1 MNLNTFFE
9 HLDQVEELTFVLPN
23 GTYVPPHFHLTEVA
37 LVSKK
42 FVDCGGTMR
51 DENVISFQ
59 LWSADDY
66 DHRLAPCRAYGIVER
81 AQEALGFGNIDI
93 EVEYQGD
100 TIGRYG
106 LAIRQRPFS
115 PDCQTN
121 RLPRKDKCGITE
133 TTSQHINRRV
143 VRVLLFPRVR
153 LLLIGPIRKAQL
165 K

>member
-37 LVSKK
+37 MVSKK

-51 DENVISFQ
+51 DESVISFQ
-59 LWSADDY
+59 LWSTDDY

-81 AQEALGFGNIDI
+81 AQEALGFGNLDI
-93 EVEYQGD
+93 EVEYQAE

-106 LAIRQRPFS
+106 LDFDNGRLLLTAKQT
-115 PDCQTN
+115 DC
-121 RLPRKDKCGITE
+121 LAKDKCGITE
-133 TTSQHINRRV
+133 PQPVSV
-143 VRVLLFPRVR
+143 SVAELSGSSCSPES
-153 LLLIGPIRKAQL
+153 GCC
-165 K
+165 

>member
-66 DHRLAPCRAYGIVER
+66 DHRLAP
-81 AQEALGFGNIDI
+81 LP
-93 EVEYQGD
+93 
-100 TIGRYG
+100 G
-106 LAIRQRPFS
+106 LWNCGTCPGS
-115 PDCQTN
+115 T
-121 RLPRKDKCGITE
+121 RLWKP
-133 TTSQHINRRV
+133 
-143 VRVLLFPRVR
+143 
-153 LLLIGPIRKAQL
+153 
-165 K
+165 

>member
-9 HLDQVEELTFVLPN
+9 HLDQVGELTFVLPN

-51 DENVISFQ
+51 DENVISFR

-81 AQEALGFGNIDI
+81 AQKHSVLETLMSKLNTK
-93 EVEYQGD
+93 VTPLVD
-100 TIGRYG
+100 TDWNSTT
-106 LAIRQRPFS
+106 LDFFS
-115 PDCQTN
+115 PPNKPTA
-121 RLPRKDKCGITE
+121 
-133 TTSQHINRRV
+133 SQRISA
-143 VRVLLFPRVR
+143 
-153 LLLIGPIRKAQL
+153 G
-165 K
+165 

>member
-37 LVSKK
+37 SVSKK

-51 DENVISFQ
+51 DESLISFQ

-81 AQEALGFGNIDI
+81 AQEALGFGNLDI

-106 LAIRQRPFS
+106 LEFDNGRFLLS
-115 PDCQTN
+115 PKQTDC
-121 RLPRKDKCGITE
+121 LAKDKCGITE
-133 TTSQHINRRV
+133 PQPVSV
-143 VRVLLFPRVR
+143 SVAESSGSCCSPDS
-153 LLLIGPIRKAQL
+153 GCC
-165 K
+165 